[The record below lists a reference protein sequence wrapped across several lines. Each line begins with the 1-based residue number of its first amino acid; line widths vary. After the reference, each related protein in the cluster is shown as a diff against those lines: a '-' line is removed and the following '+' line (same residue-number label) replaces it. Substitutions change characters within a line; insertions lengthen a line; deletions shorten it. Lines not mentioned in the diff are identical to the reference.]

1 MEESARF
8 DGLTGGKN
16 INNVLEV
23 TQLKRWR
30 SLEWVSSSSRSYH
43 YPAEGPAGDYSLLP
57 RPRAVEAR

>member
-16 INNVLEV
+16 INNVLKV

-30 SLEWVSSSSRSYH
+30 SLE
-43 YPAEGPAGDYSLLP
+43 
-57 RPRAVEAR
+57 